1 MLESVLTRI
10 IYCLSEGAIIA
21 VSYTHL
27 FPANFKL
34 CEEAEIST
42 AYEDVE
48 EKDLGFML
56 YDMEYLDDG
65 EIRPMFFRAVMK
77 KGVLDLRDCEVIR

>member
-1 MLESVLTRI
+1 MQTPNWEKMQILH
-10 IYCLSEGAIIA
+10 CLL
-21 VSYTHL
+21 YTS
-27 FPANFKL
+27 
-34 CEEAEIST
+34 EIST

-56 YDMEYLDDG
+56 YDMEYLADG